1 MKQKVK
7 VLFTHSCPALC
18 DPMNCSPPG
27 FSVHGILK
35 ARILEWVAMP
45 SSTGSSQPRDQT
57 QVSYIVDSLPSEPPR
72 KSKNTGVGSLFP
84 LQRIFPSQAIKPG
97 SSVLQMDSL
106 PAALPIDKIRKA
118 LDVTP
123 EKSWM

>member
-1 MKQKVK
+1 
-7 VLFTHSCPALC
+7 
-18 DPMNCSPPG
+18 
-27 FSVHGILK
+27 
-35 ARILEWVAMP
+35 MP

-123 EKSWM
+123 EKLGVSLCSINF